1 MSKIYFFGV
10 LEKYETTVA
19 GGVIRSDVNVDSS
32 ILDFFN
38 IVEFVVLA
46 SIIKTF
52 IFFVFDEEARK
63 KNFEA

>member
-19 GGVIRSDVNVDSS
+19 GGVMRSDVNVDSS

-38 IVEFVVLA
+38 IVDCVDLPS
-46 SIIKTF
+46 SIKNIF
-52 IFFVFDEEARK
+52 FFVFDEEARK
-63 KNFEA
+63 TL

>member
-19 GGVIRSDVNVDSS
+19 GGVFRSDVNVDSS

-38 IVEFVVLA
+38 IVDCVDLA
-46 SIIKTF
+46 SSIKKL
-52 IFFVFDEEARK
+52 FFSSSLMKRLEK
-63 KNFEA
+63 TL